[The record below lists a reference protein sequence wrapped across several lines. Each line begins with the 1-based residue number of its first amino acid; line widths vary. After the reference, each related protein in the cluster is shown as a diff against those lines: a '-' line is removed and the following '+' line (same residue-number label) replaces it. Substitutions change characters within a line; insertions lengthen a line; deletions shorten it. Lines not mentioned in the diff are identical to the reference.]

1 MYCDFHNWPLRSE
14 INALGGS
21 NGRPNGCSH
30 CLSVFSVFFKHWGNE
45 ISDEDSRILRAI
57 RSELEAVVKERN
69 RIMHDAWMG
78 KTVGGESGPHA
89 LSRLRTRAHG
99 RGIDFESVD
108 MPPDVLNEFG
118 SNIERLAKLIFAIV
132 FYARPGQ
139 IGPEVHQR
147 FEIVDGKVLEKASE

>member
-1 MYCDFHNWPLRSE
+1 M
-14 INALGGS
+14 
-21 NGRPNGCSH
+21 
-30 CLSVFSVFFKHWGNE
+30 
-45 ISDEDSRILRAI
+45 RAI